1 MWGVRGDGG
10 SDGRCGEGVTGDG
23 GVTGDVGSE
32 GRWGE
37 GGRWREME
45 GVKGV
50 RGDGGG

>member
-10 SDGRCGEGVTGDG
+10 SEGRCGEMG

-37 GGRWREME
+37 
-45 GVKGV
+45 
-50 RGDGGG
+50 